1 MEGTEKPI
9 TELLQLQRSGDRA
22 AAAQLF
28 DRMYRPLRA
37 MAAQRMSSE
46 RPDHTLSATAL
57 VHEVYLKLVDK
68 DLELHDRAHFF
79 ATAATVMRRILVDHA
94 RAHGSAK
101 RGSADKLPLDED
113 LVPAA
118 AGDDGI
124 VALDDALNRLSAFD
138 ERKGKV
144 IELVYFGGLTQ
155 EEAASALEISPATV
169 YRELRMA
176 KAWLRHELGH
186 GREA

>member
-9 TELLQLQRSGDRA
+9 TELLQLQRSGDRT